1 MGRRDG
7 MGKDT
12 DCVEICRNL
21 QAGREEG
28 AGLGNQRNKS
38 RRGRGEKTI
47 EPGAANRSDV
57 WSSEV
62 SARSSHTHSRAAEN
76 KPMVTKT
83 KWIVSASYCRG
94 DGQIGTASPEGIRI
108 VGKAHLRRATT
119 DGDIDFLQRCNK
131 PQALRL

>member
-1 MGRRDG
+1 MGGRDG

-12 DCVEICRNL
+12 DCVRKPL
-21 QAGREEG
+21 GR
-28 AGLGNQRNKS
+28 
-38 RRGRGEKTI
+38 
-47 EPGAANRSDV
+47 V
-57 WSSEV
+57 VSEV

-83 KWIVSASYCRG
+83 KWIVSASHCRR

-119 DGDIDFLQRCNK
+119 DGGIDFLQRK